1 MSQEIFESVPL
12 KKPKRSNFNLSHEV
26 KGTTDGGI
34 LTPFFCQE
42 VLPGDKWKMRT
53 ELLIKAQTLSAPIM
67 HEVNIFQHFF
77 FVPYRL
83 IWEDSEEFFTGG
95 EDGLQKPVYPTYTIG
110 NFAGID
116 DDIMQ
121 YLGPGSLMDYLGFPV
136 VSPRDD
142 SFGGV
147 MPGCQISALPFRAY
161 QLIWN
166 EYYRDQNLQDP
177 IEIDRSSGDT
187 VLSTTPTNKNCPELS
202 LRCRCWR
209 KDYFTS
215 ALPFAQRGPDV
226 RLPIDAT
233 ASLGTGVVGSVG
245 AGHQTVSIL
254 NPTPGQNLSATVE
267 GDHFE
272 PNSVFG
278 RDAESKDGTVTSIQG
293 EIRTVESSTDSDNLP
308 VKGNGSDI
316 PVSVSGPTINE
327 VRRSIRAQEFFER
340 QARGGGRYKE
350 TIFNQFGVV
359 TPDAR
364 LQRPEYLG
372 GGVQPLVVNELLQT
386 SQTTEESPQGTQTG
400 NVVSLGTTP
409 QFKRF
414 FSEHGIIIGI
424 MSIIPKASYQQ
435 GMPRQ
440 WMRRDRFDFAW
451 PVLANIGEQEIK
463 TGEIFYNG
471 MDDDASNHGTFGYT
485 PRYAEY
491 KYIPSSVHGHFR
503 DSMSYWHLGRIFHGT
518 PGLNDQ
524 FVSVVPSDFD
534 RIFPVSAQAG
544 FSYNP
549 GRFYYQMYLHCRAKR
564 ALPKFGVPTL

>member
-53 ELLIKAQTLSAPIM
+53 ELLMKAQTLSAPIM

-83 IWEDSEEFFTGG
+83 IWEDSEEFLTGG
-95 EDGLQKPVYPTYTIG
+95 EDGLQKPVYPTYSFMT
-110 NFAGID
+110 NSSEMPFED
-116 DDIMQ
+116 
-121 YLGPGSLMDYLGFPV
+121 YVGPGSLADYLGFPAYDPDTR
-136 VSPRDD
+136 SGLNN
-142 SFGGV
+142 SSEF
-147 MPGCQISALPFRAY
+147 SALPFRAY
-161 QLIWN
+161 HLIWN

-177 IEIDRSSGDT
+177 IEIDKSSGNFEISDT
-187 VLSTTPTNKNCPELS
+187 QTAGELLN
-202 LRCRCWR
+202 LRYRCWR

-233 ASLGTGVVGSVG
+233 ASLGTGTVGSVG
-245 AGHQTVSIL
+245 GLRSAVTLHGGGASPLAAGVDTSKSH
-254 NPTPGQNLSATVE
+254 PTGVVTGETSS
-267 GDHFE
+267 G
-272 PNSVFG
+272 
-278 RDAESKDGTVTSIQG
+278 ESGTVTNITG
-293 EIRTVESSTDSDNLP
+293 NLLGNNPDSSVP
-308 VKGNGSDI
+308 VFGNGESI
-316 PVSVSGPTINE
+316 PVQVSGPTINE

-386 SQTTEESPQGTQTG
+386 SQTTESSPQGTQTG

-409 QFKRF
+409 QFRRF

-424 MSIIPKASYQQ
+424 MSIVPKASYQQ
-435 GMPRQ
+435 GLPRQ

-451 PVLANIGEQEIK
+451 PVLANLGEQEIK
-463 TGEIFYNG
+463 SGELFFTGTSVDQNR
-471 MDDDASNHGTFGYT
+471 TFGYT

-491 KYIPSSVHGHFR
+491 KFIPSSVHGHFR
-503 DSMSYWHLGRIFHGT
+503 KTMSYWHLGRIFAGS
-518 PGLNDQ
+518 PGLNGD
-524 FVSVVPSDFD
+524 FVSIKPSDFD
-534 RIFPVSAQAG
+534 RIFPVEAG
-544 FSYNP
+544 SEKNP

-564 ALPKFGVPTL
+564 TLPKFGVPTL